1 MAQCLAHIEYSKTLV
16 EQWVSEWTAGFVWS
30 MTKLWNFEAQG
41 WSKGFFQVD
50 LRNWSWSPSQSQWK
64 QLWPRLPLLDLCPHQ
79 KSQCKARSGSLSLI
93 SQRMFASLS
102 WKSQIKLLPDTFK
115 SQFFFSEDLISRE
128 IIIVKRNCPVTGWQ
142 ALCYMFYIYNLTKF
156 ILPPF
161 YRGGD

>member
-1 MAQCLAHIEYSKTLV
+1 MSCLSLCLFVAQCLAHIEYSKTLV

-115 SQFFFSEDLISRE
+115 SQFFFFRGPHFTRNNNSEKELPCYRM
-128 IIIVKRNCPVTGWQ
+128 TGTV
-142 ALCYMFYIYNLTKF
+142 LHVLYI
-156 ILPPF
+156 
-161 YRGGD
+161 